1 MIDEL
6 KSKNSEELVSESIK
20 KAKETNVEINSF
32 VTIIDNPEHVNNEES
47 PLNGIPYAAKDL
59 FSTKDI
65 LTTGSSNI
73 LANYVPFYD
82 ATVIKRLK
90 DAGAILIGKTVC
102 DEFGLGGTGTTGHTG
117 VVKNPWDTMRGAG
130 GSSSGSATS
139 VALGIVPFSLG
150 TDTGDSVRK
159 PASYCG
165 VVGYK
170 PTYGLIPRYGVLPF
184 ASSLDHVGLFT
195 TCVKDAAVVTDAI
208 KGFDGKDMTS
218 LKTVES
224 LASGLEGNISGK
236 SYFILKNLL
245 ILNIMI
251 TLVKKLLIL

>member
-1 MIDEL
+1 M
-6 KSKNSEELVSESIK
+6 
-20 KAKETNVEINSF
+20 
-32 VTIIDNPEHVNNEES
+32 
-47 PLNGIPYAAKDL
+47 

-139 VALGIVPFSLG
+139 VALGIVPFS
-150 TDTGDSVRK
+150 T
-159 PASYCG
+159 
-165 VVGYK
+165 
-170 PTYGLIPRYGVLPF
+170 
-184 ASSLDHVGLFT
+184 
-195 TCVKDAAVVTDAI
+195 
-208 KGFDGKDMTS
+208 
-218 LKTVES
+218 
-224 LASGLEGNISGK
+224 
-236 SYFILKNLL
+236 
-245 ILNIMI
+245 
-251 TLVKKLLIL
+251 